1 MKKFLIVI
9 VTIVFLVIAAGTG
22 AQARRVPSK
31 RAGDPDEVQ
40 SAKQHDEPGMGSR
53 LKTSQGRLALK
64 LGQRTDNRRAKRLNI
79 KVRFPGREFFLEK

>member
-1 MKKFLIVI
+1 MKRLLIVV
-9 VTIVFLVIAAGTG
+9 VTIVFLVVAAATG
-22 AQARRVPSK
+22 AQARRVPSR

-40 SAKQHDEPGMGSR
+40 SAKQHEEPAMGSR

-64 LGQRTDNRRAKRLNI
+64 LGQRTDNRRAVRLNI